1 MHYHIVKIAGKQ
13 YKVTPGEEIVVDK
26 LDGQEGDTITLD
38 QVLLTQKD
46 DQVEIG
52 TPTLSKSS
60 LTATIVSHV
69 RGEKIRVATFK
80 AKSRYRRVRGH
91 RSHLTRIQIAGATKA
106 KTSATKPEPKSETKP
121 ETSKSTA
128 STKQADTKPKTTAK
142 KPAKKTT
149 KTTKTSKASK

>member
-52 TPTLSKSS
+52 TPLLSQSTLS
-60 LTATIVSHV
+60 ATILGHV
-69 RGEKIRVATFK
+69 RGEKIRVATFR

-91 RSHLTRIQIAGATKA
+91 RSHLTRIQIAGAVKA
-106 KTSATKPEPKSETKP
+106 KSSTSKSESKP
-121 ETSKSTA
+121 ETESEVKTKATKSATTTKKAA
-128 STKQADTKPKTTAK
+128 STKTTR
-142 KPAKKTT
+142 KPAQ

>member
-52 TPTLSKSS
+52 TPLLSQSTLS
-60 LTATIVSHV
+60 ATILAHV
-69 RGEKIRVATFK
+69 RGEKIRVATFR

-91 RSHLTRIQIAGATKA
+91 RSHLTRIQIAGAVKA
-106 KTSATKPEPKSETKP
+106 KTPTSKPESKPEAKPEVKPEVTKSAT
-121 ETSKSTA
+121 TSKKAA
-128 STKQADTKPKTTAK
+128 STKTTK
-142 KPAKKTT
+142 KPAKET
-149 KTTKTSKASK
+149 KTTKASK